1 MPRSFR
7 RSRPAHA
14 TTRQSHDFSGFT
26 LLELLVVLIIIG
38 LLAGIIGPNL
48 FKHVGQ
54 SEMTTA
60 RAQMD
65 MLGKALDAYRLD
77 TGHYPTSAQG
87 LAALTKA
94 PANEAR
100 WQGPYMKKDVPAD
113 PWGNP
118 YHYRQPG
125 APGHDYEILTLGKDG
140 KPGGSQ
146 ENADLVAW

>member
-1 MPRSFR
+1 MAYRPPRI
-7 RSRPAHA
+7 RSAAAPAEGLH
-14 TTRQSHDFSGFT
+14 RHRGFT

-60 RAQMD
+60 KAQMD

-77 TGHYPTSAQG
+77 TGHYPDTAQG
-87 LAALTKA
+87 LAALMHA
-94 PANEAR
+94 PANETR
-100 WQGPYMKKDVPAD
+100 WQGPYLKKEVPAD

-118 YHYRQPG
+118 YQYRQPG

-146 ENADLVAW
+146 ESADLVAW